1 MNSSTVII
9 AFTVFFVIWLV
20 NTKRLARIVE
30 LYQGDNASG
39 NSEPLNPMRPEGI
52 VPTNPANPGP
62 VPPISGPVDSGAGA
76 RARAKKKRNPMYL
89 PPVKL

>member
-30 LYQGDNASG
+30 LYQGGNA
-39 NSEPLNPMRPEGI
+39 
-52 VPTNPANPGP
+52 PGGVTMDQPDSRIPKSPDLLKLDPP
-62 VPPISGPVDSGAGA
+62 VLSGPVDSGAGA